1 MILKKV
7 HIKSDNEFVFVL
19 RKPVLNLIP
28 HVMTLIMII
37 ITVIAAMRIIIIA
50 TMQ

>member
-7 HIKSDNEFVFVL
+7 HVKSDNEFVFVL
-19 RKPVLNLIP
+19 RKPILNLIP
-28 HVMTLIMII
+28 HVMTVIIII
-37 ITVIAAMRIIIIA
+37 ITVTVAMRIIIIA